1 MVRYAFY
8 ISGNAT
14 RFHKFLN
21 QSTLEQRKSISL
33 VFSDDE
39 KTSYLRDVLTEND
52 IEYCLYNY
60 NCVEEKKNLALS
72 NALLEQLNEYK
83 IDYMFSFGAHI
94 LRGDILMEYQNR
106 LINFHPSVL
115 PMYPG
120 KSAIDQAINA
130 QKALLIGNTAHFMD
144 EGIDTG
150 SVIMQSVMTVERF
163 YNGGYDAVMDVQVE
177 MLNKLMKV
185 IDEGRLKLVS
195 NRPVIEAADYMT
207 YHFFPSV

>member
-1 MVRYAFY
+1 M
-8 ISGNAT
+8 
-14 RFHKFLN
+14 
-21 QSTLEQRKSISL
+21 
-33 VFSDDE
+33 
-39 KTSYLRDVLTEND
+39 TEND

-60 NCVEEKKNLALS
+60 NRVEEKKNLALS

-94 LRGDILMEYQNR
+94 LRGDILVEYQNR

-120 KSAIDQAINA
+120 KEAIDQAINA

-185 IDEGRLKLVS
+185 IDEGRLKLVN
-195 NRPVIEAADYMT
+195 NRPIIEAADYMT
-207 YHFFPSV
+207 YHIFPSV